1 VSGSVR
7 QVTKT
12 KDPVDAQ
19 GISLKP
25 TNRFTF
31 GRRMSR
37 DGRYI
42 GLESMAT
49 DPKANATSALDFRV
63 TFVYDAVS
71 DTFAQLGPRPTT
83 TTGTDVFP
91 TFPTFTDYTGTSPGT
106 VLFSSLSNF
115 KSDGTLIT
123 SDTDTTGLNNGHIS
137 QVFAT
142 SLPVQATG
150 PFTRITNVQGTGA
163 AAVLNP
169 LASNSRRRIAFSY
182 GG

>member
-1 VSGSVR
+1 FLFNRGTSAFTQATNTRTTNNAFPIFNSNPNIAGSGSLFTVAFYSNANLVGSNDDGGGRGNEEIYTATYNGAAIVSGSVR

-71 DTFAQLGPRPTT
+71 DTFAQLGPRP
-83 TTGTDVFP
+83 
-91 TFPTFTDYTGTSPGT
+91 
-106 VLFSSLSNF
+106 
-115 KSDGTLIT
+115 
-123 SDTDTTGLNNGHIS
+123 
-137 QVFAT
+137 
-142 SLPVQATG
+142 
-150 PFTRITNVQGTGA
+150 
-163 AAVLNP
+163 
-169 LASNSRRRIAFSY
+169 
-182 GG
+182 